1 MSRRVLLIGVGG
13 ASCSGKTTLAKH
25 LREVLPNSLI
35 IHQDDFAPPAE
46 AIPFTQDQPAVQDWD
61 DPPTCILWEDFRGT
75 LTHVKRLG
83 TLPPSH
89 QSHDHLN
96 EQVPV
101 GVDEDSKSRWKSR
114 FEQLKVV
121 WVIVDGFVLYWD
133 PIVRDALDVKMLLRV
148 PRATLQQ
155 RREKR
160 QTYVL
165 QNPDDAAAGG
175 VWVDPPNYF
184 SRIVWPGYV
193 KAHQGIFEDGDVE
206 NGRPLSGITLLEPL
220 DGDMTDVFEAAC
232 KTIIDVYA
240 STAS

>member
-1 MSRRVLLIGVGG
+1 M
-13 ASCSGKTTLAKH
+13 
-25 LREVLPNSLI
+25 
-35 IHQDDFAPPAE
+35 PAE

-133 PIVRDALDVKMLLRV
+133 PVSAICSHQAKGMESCRDTDK
-148 PRATLQQ
+148 P
-155 RREKR
+155 
-160 QTYVL
+160 
-165 QNPDDAAAGG
+165 
-175 VWVDPPNYF
+175 
-184 SRIVWPGYV
+184 S
-193 KAHQGIFEDGDVE
+193 
-206 NGRPLSGITLLEPL
+206 LEMSL
-220 DGDMTDVFEAAC
+220 YHRSILMHD
-232 KTIIDVYA
+232 
-240 STAS
+240 